1 MQEKPVQDQVKEID
15 FMLRNLYKWGT
26 GCGICIRGDD
36 LVIVAV
42 RSRASGVQVVGK
54 ILIESYRDRAP
65 QEWGVEYASFL
76 QGLGW
81 KNIPATLCLPRQEVI
96 FRTLQMPAMN
106 RNELDAAINLQLHTL
121 HPYENIPVYHA
132 TALTDSQPTTTGQVQ
147 VAVLIAEAA
156 RIDDY
161 VERFAQAGIHMAS
174 CVTSAT
180 TWYTAVRFKQKETP
194 RPFLVGDIHN
204 SSLELYGETPGTS
217 AWSSTLD
224 LGSITLPNALQLVY
238 EDLQLPFGETAN
250 LVLTGDTQEMGTQA
264 GFNPIPAEALLPVPV
279 QSTGEFELKRDA
291 SVFATALVSACPRTG
306 SGLNLLPPRMRHS
319 NPLQVH
325 ISTLALTVLLTVLGI
340 GALIQ
345 QHIKDSSYVKQ
356 LQLETAR
363 LEQEVR
369 TAATSQ
375 PGTTGLRERVDA
387 LVQMQARTESDLR
400 LIGNLSRILPKSVWL
415 NSLKL
420 DDQNVVMTGTA
431 ENAAPLLAV
440 LNASPLLNN
449 ARFVRSPVR
458 NELGDQFEVLIQRQ
472 VPAP

>member
-1 MQEKPVQDQVKEID
+1 
-15 FMLRNLYKWGT
+15 
-26 GCGICIRGDD
+26 
-36 LVIVAV
+36 
-42 RSRASGVQVVGK
+42 
-54 ILIESYRDRAP
+54 
-65 QEWGVEYASFL
+65 
-76 QGLGW
+76 
-81 KNIPATLCLPRQEVI
+81 
-96 FRTLQMPAMN
+96 
-106 RNELDAAINLQLHTL
+106 
-121 HPYENIPVYHA
+121 
-132 TALTDSQPTTTGQVQ
+132 
-147 VAVLIAEAA
+147 
-156 RIDDY
+156 
-161 VERFAQAGIHMAS
+161 
-174 CVTSAT
+174 
-180 TWYTAVRFKQKETP
+180 
-194 RPFLVGDIHN
+194 
-204 SSLELYGETPGTS
+204 
-217 AWSSTLD
+217 
-224 LGSITLPNALQLVY
+224 
-238 EDLQLPFGETAN
+238 
-250 LVLTGDTQEMGTQA
+250 
-264 GFNPIPAEALLPVPV
+264 
-279 QSTGEFELKRDA
+279 
-291 SVFATALVSACPRTG
+291 
-306 SGLNLLPPRMRHS
+306 MRHS